1 MQFAPAKVSITQ
13 LVLSLLRSVYD
24 AVTANPCKAA
34 FIFAIFLLIVEVD
47 IQIKSCISHLK
58 NANLKIP
65 ITFTKMEKY
74 VSQPT

>member
-1 MQFAPAKVSITQ
+1 MQYAPAKVSITQ
-13 LVLSLLRSVYD
+13 LVLSFLRSVYD
-24 AVTANPCKAA
+24 AVAANPCKAA

>member
-13 LVLSLLRSVYD
+13 LVLSFLRSVYD
-24 AVTANPCKAA
+24 AVTANPCKVA

-47 IQIKSCISHLK
+47 AQIKSFLSHLK
-58 NANLKIP
+58 DTDLKNL

>member
-1 MQFAPAKVSITQ
+1 MHDV
-13 LVLSLLRSVYD
+13 
-24 AVTANPCKAA
+24 VTANPYKAA

-47 IQIKSCISHLK
+47 VQINSCISHLK
-58 NANLKIP
+58 DTNPKNP

>member
-1 MQFAPAKVSITQ
+1 MQFAPAKVSIMQ
-13 LVLSLLRSVYD
+13 LVLSFLRSVYD

>member
-1 MQFAPAKVSITQ
+1 MQFAPAKISITQ
-13 LVLSLLRSVYD
+13 LVLSFLRSVYD